1 MKYIEK
7 IPYVLRSVLIFALG
21 VILLTLFN
29 FIDFF
34 GNTLTNILIYILFFI
49 LLTLNCIK
57 LAKKSK
63 NKGLIVGIKVSS
75 LVLGIWII
83 FKLILKIN
91 FNSFMVAGR
100 LFVYKL
106 VVFLNFFQN
115 VLCSFYSHF
124 TKVRFQTIIA
134 FFKFFF
140 IM

>member
-34 GNTLTNILIYILFFI
+34 DNTLTNILIYILFFI

-75 LVLGIWII
+75 LVLGIWIT

-91 FNSFMVAGR
+91 FNSFS
-100 LFVYKL
+100 FVFIILTILTSIIGGIMGANMKKSS
-106 VVFLNFFQN
+106 N
-115 VLCSFYSHF
+115 V
-124 TKVRFQTIIA
+124 
-134 FFKFFF
+134 
-140 IM
+140 

>member
-1 MKYIEK
+1 MIMKYIEK

-63 NKGLIVGIKVSS
+63 NKGLIVGIKASS

-91 FNSFMVAGR
+91 IFKTIINKSINFKLNSF
-100 LFVYKL
+100 
-106 VVFLNFFQN
+106 
-115 VLCSFYSHF
+115 CSTLSILR
-124 TKVRFQTIIA
+124 TNKSSLLKPT
-134 FFKFFF
+134 
-140 IM
+140 

>member
-1 MKYIEK
+1 MIMKYIEK

-83 FKLILKIN
+83 FKLILKIS
-91 FNSFMVAGR
+91 FNSFSFAFIILTLLTSIIGGIMGANM
-100 LFVYKL
+100 KKSS
-106 VVFLNFFQN
+106 N
-115 VLCSFYSHF
+115 V
-124 TKVRFQTIIA
+124 
-134 FFKFFF
+134 
-140 IM
+140 

>member
-1 MKYIEK
+1 MIMKYIEK

-75 LVLGIWII
+75 LVLGIWIT
-83 FKLILKIN
+83 FK
-91 FNSFMVAGR
+91 
-100 LFVYKL
+100 
-106 VVFLNFFQN
+106 Q
-115 VLCSFYSHF
+115 F
-124 TKVRFQTIIA
+124 TKSWSINLFDSIA
-134 FFKFFF
+134 LKLHLLVQYYQ
-140 IM
+140 